1 MEPNRCRAGW
11 LKKPGVL
18 TGPAA
23 LGVNTVLANTEP
35 DATENMNEQYELILA
50 GRTVAYLHWL
60 FTAFRG
66 LFGPGNK
73 QVL

>member
-23 LGVNTVLANTEP
+23 LGVNTVLANAEP
-35 DATENMNEQYELILA
+35 DAAENMNERYELTVT
-50 GRTVAYLHWL
+50 GRPVVYRALIIYSVSW
-60 FTAFRG
+60 FVWAW
-66 LFGPGNK
+66 K
-73 QVL
+73 